1 MQHKV
6 VLSIVMPIFNHP
18 QELRVMIDS
27 ILGNT
32 FQDWE
37 LLAVDDGSEK
47 KTIDILQEYSDKDS
61 RIKFIRRTIEPKGAQ
76 TCRNMGLQM
85 AEGEYLC
92 FFDSD
97 DAIEPYCLEQRVE
110 EISSHPE
117 LDFMVFRSSVY
128 NENPYTESE
137 YRYVYGY
144 NIYDDDIAAFCARTL
159 PFVVW
164 NNIYRR
170 SSLLKFGITWD
181 EKLLSLQD
189 AQFNLQTLL
198 AGMKYAYS
206 KKPADYKYRTGTTGS
221 ISKKIYSEKHFKS
234 NAYAIESFYK
244 QIHEKFGNR
253 YDKDLYKGA
262 CFVNTTVTREHFS
275 LDFSKSIASIIGHYS
290 WLSGTKFCI
299 QTYAVWIL
307 SKFLPYKM
315 ARRIPMLSYLM
326 WFRKMEREWIPQ
338 RIKNALPLLL
348 TFFTVISCAMTPADR
363 QDMYELSWSDEFS
376 GTVLNDSIW
385 SKMKRMHGA
394 RALCNLT
401 PDERMYEQK
410 KGRLR
415 LYARYNNGVLPN
427 DTAKYLTGGV
437 TSAGK
442 KTFTYGK
449 IEVRAKIHG
458 AIGTWPAIWTMPE
471 DRKLWENTNPK
482 YTEIDILEYVDR
494 NDFVYQTAHNA
505 YTLADKKNWYNPKQQ
520 NLSKISKEKYNT
532 YCVEILPDMLI
543 FSINGEETF
552 RYPKTDANEKA
563 YLYGIESHIMLDMQV
578 YPPKFWGSGLNPK
591 TFPAYMDIDWIR
603 VYNLKE

>member
-6 VLSIVMPIFNHP
+6 VLSIVMPVFNHP
-18 QELRVMIDS
+18 RELREMIDS

-37 LLAVDDGSEK
+37 LLAVDDGSEA
-47 KTIDILQEYSDKDS
+47 KTIAVLQEYSDNDS
-61 RIKFIRRTIEPKGAQ
+61 RIKFVRRTQEPKGAQ
-76 TCRNMGLQM
+76 TCRNIGLQM
-85 AEGEYLC
+85 AKGEYIC

-97 DAIEPYCLEQRVE
+97 DAIAQYCLEQRVA
-110 EISSHPE
+110 EISSHQE

-128 NENPYTESE
+128 TEDPETKNE

-144 NIYDDDIAAFCARTL
+144 NIYDDDISAFCARTL

-170 SSLLKFGITWD
+170 SSLLKYGITWD
-181 EKLLSLQD
+181 DKLLSLQD

-206 KKPADYKYRTGTTGS
+206 EKPADYMYRTGTTGS
-221 ISKKIYSEKHFKS
+221 ISKKIYSERHFKS

-244 QIHEKFGNR
+244 QIHNKFGKR
-253 YDKDLYKGA
+253 YDRDLYRGA
-262 CFVNTTVTREHFS
+262 CFVNVTVTREKFS
-275 LDFSKSIASIIGHYS
+275 LDFSKSIASIICHYS
-290 WLSGTKFCI
+290 WLSGVKFYI

-307 SKFLPYKM
+307 SIFLPYKL

-338 RIKNALPLLL
+338 RIKNILPLLL
-348 TFFTVISCAMTPADR
+348 TLFALVSCAQTPVDR

-401 PDERMYEQK
+401 SDDRMYEQK

-427 DTAKYLTGGV
+427 DTAKFLTGGI

-442 KTFTYGK
+442 KTFMYGK

-458 AIGTWPAIWTMPE
+458 AIGTWPAVWTMPE
-471 DRKLWENTNPK
+471 DRKLWANPNPK
-482 YTEIDILEYVDR
+482 YTEIDILEYVDK

-505 YTLADKKNWYNPKQQ
+505 YTLADKKNWYNPKHQ

-532 YCVEILPDMLI
+532 YSVEILPDMLI
-543 FSINGEETF
+543 FSINEEETL
-552 RYPKTDANEKA
+552 RYPKTNANGK
-563 YLYGIESHIMLDMQV
+563 YYHYGIVSHIMLDMQV
-578 YPPKFWGSGLNPK
+578 YPPKFWSSGLKPN

-603 VYNLKE
+603 VYKLKE